1 MEDKT
6 MKKNYMTPA
15 TVTVNLKAKQAI
27 LTNSITIN
35 SSGDA
40 VDAGGAASRHGN
52 SSWDDEE

>member
-1 MEDKT
+1 